1 MDFEKACEIS
11 DCFKIKSSVKQE
23 YVTSGFLFLL
33 AMDWITRKTIADNR
47 RGNLKIV
54 LEDVNFADDIA
65 LLSSKFNDA

>member
-1 MDFEKACEIS
+1 
-11 DCFKIKSSVKQE
+11 
-23 YVTSGFLFLL
+23 
-33 AMDWITRKTIADNR
+33 MDWITRKTIADNR